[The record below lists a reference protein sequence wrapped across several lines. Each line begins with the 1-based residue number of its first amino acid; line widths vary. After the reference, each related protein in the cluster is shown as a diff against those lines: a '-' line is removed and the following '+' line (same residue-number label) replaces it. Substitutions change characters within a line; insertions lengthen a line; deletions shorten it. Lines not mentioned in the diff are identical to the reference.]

1 MIILGTF
8 FLMVMNA
15 VLFVVAILVA
25 AAGVSIV
32 APP

>member
-1 MIILGTF
+1 MIIGTF

-15 VLFVVAILVA
+15 VLFVVAIIVA

-32 APP
+32 TPP

>member
-32 APP
+32 TPP

>member
-1 MIILGTF
+1 MIILGIF

-25 AAGVSIV
+25 AAGVSV
-32 APP
+32 VTPP

>member
-1 MIILGTF
+1 MIIGAF

-15 VLFVVAILVA
+15 VLFVVAIIVA

-32 APP
+32 TPP

>member
-1 MIILGTF
+1 MIIIGIF

-15 VLFVVAILVA
+15 VLFVVAIIVA

-32 APP
+32 TPP

>member
-25 AAGVSIV
+25 AAGVSV
-32 APP
+32 VTPP

>member
-1 MIILGTF
+1 MIIGAF

-25 AAGVSIV
+25 AAGVSIGT
-32 APP
+32 PP

>member
-15 VLFVVAILVA
+15 VLFVVAVIVA

-32 APP
+32 IPP